1 MNRLVKTDCL
11 NPYRN
16 LALEE
21 LLFDTQG
28 QGMTLYLWRNRNTV
42 VIGRNQNAWKECR
55 VDLIDSENGFIARR
69 TTGGGAVFHDVN
81 NLNFT
86 FIADKGTYDLSR
98 QLSVILSALSSLS
111 IEAEFSGRND
121 IITKDGAK
129 FSGNAFRHS
138 RTVSMQHGTLL
149 VDVDMSRLSRYLA
162 PSKEKLKSKG
172 VDSVRSRVCNLK
184 ELSPSLTVEKLSAAL
199 EDAFIREYGE
209 ANRIDDKM
217 LDAAKLD
224 ELEKRFASWEWRLG
238 ETPSFDTELERRF
251 PWGGVQLLLHTA
263 SGIVEECAAYSDA
276 MNEQFIAALPSML
289 RGCRYDG
296 RTLGAAVIAYD
307 TNEARD
313 VAEWLT
319 EVGK

>member
-121 IITKDGAK
+121 IMVLGHGVGLCGA
-129 FSGNAFRHS
+129 
-138 RTVSMQHGTLL
+138 V
-149 VDVDMSRLSRYLA
+149 
-162 PSKEKLKSKG
+162 
-172 VDSVRSRVCNLK
+172 
-184 ELSPSLTVEKLSAAL
+184 
-199 EDAFIREYGE
+199 
-209 ANRIDDKM
+209 
-217 LDAAKLD
+217 
-224 ELEKRFASWEWRLG
+224 
-238 ETPSFDTELERRF
+238 
-251 PWGGVQLLLHTA
+251 
-263 SGIVEECAAYSDA
+263 
-276 MNEQFIAALPSML
+276 
-289 RGCRYDG
+289 
-296 RTLGAAVIAYD
+296 
-307 TNEARD
+307 
-313 VAEWLT
+313 
-319 EVGK
+319 